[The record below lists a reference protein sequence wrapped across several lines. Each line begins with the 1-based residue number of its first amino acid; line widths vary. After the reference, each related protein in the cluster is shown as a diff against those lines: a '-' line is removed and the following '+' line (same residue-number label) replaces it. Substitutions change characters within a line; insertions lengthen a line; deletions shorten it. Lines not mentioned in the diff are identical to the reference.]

1 MIIAGANADSLSMYT
16 SQFEKSMALALGLTD
31 SSGITANVISVSDGA
46 QVQWI
51 ITGDYSSE
59 LADPNFQNTL
69 FQTMLTFP
77 ELAVLFGAACK

>member
-1 MIIAGANADSLSMYT
+1 
-16 SQFEKSMALALGLTD
+16 MALALGLTD
-31 SSGITANVISVSDGA
+31 ASGITANVISVPDGA

-59 LADPNFQNTL
+59 LADPNFQNNL
-69 FQTMLTFP
+69 FQAMLTFP